1 MREVAGHR
9 PGLPVGAGARW
20 TAFHRSAERRT
31 NEALPFIVHKILT
44 GSSGEEERFPATAG
58 PPPGKARWTPDEA
71 IRPEQ

>member
-1 MREVAGHR
+1 MDG
-9 PGLPVGAGARW
+9 
-20 TAFHRSAERRT
+20 FHRSAERRT

-44 GSSGEEERFPATAG
+44 GSSGEEKRFPATAG